1 MFCFYYCILDS
12 TNNNGLPLETNYTH
26 ETSEVRVGK
35 DIFLPC
41 PALAEVIEL
50 DGTFKTLAWS
60 YCTSKTCTSDNTTWS
75 WMAGMKRTRITK
87 VTDKEPYGGRLN
99 LTSSGTLVLSNVRIS
114 DSTDYRCT
122 IQRVNFTSPRYYF
135 VTLVVNATG
144 KSFLFS

>member
-1 MFCFYYCILDS
+1 MFCFYYYILDS

-35 DIFLPC
+35 DIFLSC
-41 PALAEVIEL
+41 PVLTEVIEL
-50 DGTFKTLAWS
+50 DGTFKNLFWS

-75 WMAGMKRTRITK
+75 WMAGMNRRRITK
-87 VTDKEPYGGRLN
+87 VTHKDPYKDRLN
-99 LTSSGTLVLSNVRIS
+99 LTSNGTLVLSNVRIS

-122 IQRVNFTSPRYYF
+122 VQRVNFTSPRYYF

-144 KSFLFS
+144 KSFLFT